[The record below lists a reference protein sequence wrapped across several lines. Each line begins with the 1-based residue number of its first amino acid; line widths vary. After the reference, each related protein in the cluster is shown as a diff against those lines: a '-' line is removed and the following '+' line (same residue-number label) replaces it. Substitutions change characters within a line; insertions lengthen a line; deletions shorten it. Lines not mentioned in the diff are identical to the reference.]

1 MEVAPATGSTTT
13 GVNELE
19 IVGALAVTQD
29 SPFYSYDSFNAK
41 AAWEKA
47 HGIRSLSDDDDSSSE
62 EEMVEKE
69 EEIEEWKDTST
80 ELLPRDKFEGTK
92 VMYICH
98 FAKHMMALW
107 TKNPGNDVVDARLA
121 FGGDCCKI
129 DYGNVEKTMNNM
141 LEELRSNK
149 IDNQMVTSIHSWVC
163 SIVNKDYVTA
173 TQTYCDITI
182 GKTKWHQDVQV
193 GEARHNK
200 GYNSRKIHRKAGT
213 DFAENLSQNTADS
226 RGIEAY
232 MLCMKRL
239 QTKSEELRP
248 SATAE
253 TSPSKRSRRDSASKK
268 KDK

>member
-1 MEVAPATGSTTT
+1 MTEAVAASTT

-19 IVGALAVTQD
+19 IVGELAKTQD
-29 SPFYSYDSFNAK
+29 SPFYSFESFNAK

-62 EEMVEKE
+62 EEMIEKE
-69 EEIEEWKDTST
+69 EELADREWKDDST
-80 ELLPRDKFEGTK
+80 ELLQRDKFEGTK

-98 FAKHMMALW
+98 FVKHMMKLW
-107 TKNPGNDVVDARLA
+107 TENPGDDVVDARLA

-129 DYGNVEKTMNNM
+129 DYGNVEKTMTNM

-149 IDNQMVTSIHSWVC
+149 IDNHMVTSLHSWVC

-213 DFAENLSQNTADS
+213 DFAENLSQNMVDN

-248 SATAE
+248 SAMIERA
-253 TSPSKRSRRDSASKK
+253 PNKRARRSSDPTKRK
-268 KDK
+268 